1 MNENLTLFIHL
12 LSGIALVFMFVWS
25 VTSHSNYKKE
35 VEKNKAREDELSN
48 ASLEIDKISNAV
60 RQAERKI
67 AELLDKNVSLEKQL
81 QTSMLEKAG
90 LESANKLLKLENAKL
105 LKAASDDITINV
117 KAMDDAKIIAEN
129 PKPKR
134 RYNKKKRNQKQ

>member
-1 MNENLTLFIHL
+1 MNENITLFIHL
-12 LSGIALVFMFVWS
+12 LSGIVLIFMFVWS
-25 VTSHSNYKKE
+25 VTSHSNYKNE
-35 VEKNKAREDELSN
+35 VEKNKTRENELSN
-48 ASLEIDKISNAV
+48 ASLEIDKISIAI

-67 AELLDKNVSLEKQL
+67 AELVDKNASLEKQL
-81 QTSMLEKAG
+81 QTSMLEKAS
-90 LESANKLLKLENAKL
+90 LESVNKLLKVENTKL

-134 RYNKKKRNQKQ
+134 RYNKKKRTPKQ